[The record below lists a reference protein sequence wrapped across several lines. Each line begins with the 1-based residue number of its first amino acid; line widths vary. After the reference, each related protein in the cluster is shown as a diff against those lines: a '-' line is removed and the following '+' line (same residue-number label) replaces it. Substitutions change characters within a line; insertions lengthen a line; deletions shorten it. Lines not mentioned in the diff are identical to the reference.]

1 MCDLEERIKNIEE
14 RIEEMNQ
21 KMDLILQTIN
31 KDLSEDCKKMAKHI
45 DFVEG
50 VYENVKHPLN
60 FICSKVS
67 PLIASTDKEN
77 KAIEDGRNYNIGVIE
92 GELDEFDP
100 EGFLNDSDIED

>member
-1 MCDLEERIKNIEE
+1 MCDLEERIKNMEE